1 MDDSLPRYAG
11 WVRRIR
17 RILVLWVAFTAVGCA
32 PPGAGFTVDYY
43 VDRPGSVSRLD
54 LQSLRW
60 TRAATDSPSFGFQP
74 STIWLRI
81 LRPPRDPSSIL
92 EVQYA
97 LLDELVLF
105 ARDGKGVSYSLR
117 QGDLIPFAERP
128 FPAPTFV
135 FPLREGT
142 GELFLKVRSTS
153 SLLVSVRLHTPQSL
167 FQSATNRNI
176 LFGVYFGFLILM
188 AAYNLL
194 LLFSTGDSTFGAYS
208 AYVGLTFL
216 TFFTLEGYSFQY
228 LWPGSVRWNNVSFVF
243 IAALANSAA
252 LEFTKRYLG
261 ISWENSR
268 FRFLTL
274 TGLQFVLVSL
284 GLLVALVDYRRFS
297 GPFNATVAGGSLV
310 ILGIVFHSL
319 RSGFRPARY
328 FAIAWTIFLS
338 GMVCFSMRFAGII
351 PDMPLTHGLVYGG
364 SALEV
369 LLLSLGL
376 GDRINRLRR
385 DREAAQRETLDQQ
398 VRLAESFARFVP
410 RQFLTF
416 LNRPS
421 IAEVRLGDS
430 VEKEMTIL
438 FSDIRSFTTL
448 TEAMT
453 PAQSFAFINNFLK
466 RIGPVIRHN
475 NGFIDK
481 YIGDAI
487 MALFP
492 ETPDD
497 AVRASVEMRRLLESY
512 NRSRAKDGEPALS
525 IGIGIHTGSL
535 MLGTIGEEERLEGTV
550 ISDNVNLASR
560 LEGLSKVYGTTT
572 IISGQTLFG
581 LRNPEVTQSRIIDYV
596 RVKGKAQAVSVVEV
610 FEGDTQEQ
618 VRLKQDTVATFDRAV
633 FAYQERRFPEAE
645 EMFAQVQG
653 RNPEDSVVEVYLNRI
668 RTFREH
674 GLPPDWDGV
683 ARMDSK

>member
-1 MDDSLPRYAG
+1 M
-11 WVRRIR
+11 
-17 RILVLWVAFTAVGCA
+17 
-32 PPGAGFTVDYY
+32 
-43 VDRPGSVSRLD
+43 
-54 LQSLRW
+54 
-60 TRAATDSPSFGFQP
+60 
-74 STIWLRI
+74 
-81 LRPPRDPSSIL
+81 SSC
-92 EVQYA
+92 
-97 LLDELVLF
+97 
-105 ARDGKGVSYSLR
+105 GV
-117 QGDLIPFAERP
+117 
-128 FPAPTFV
+128 PTKTF
-135 FPLREGT
+135 R
-142 GELFLKVRSTS
+142 LFLKVRSTS
-153 SLLVSVRLHTPQSL
+153 SLLVSVRLHTQQSL
-167 FQSATNRNI
+167 FRSATNRNI

-188 AAYNLL
+188 AAYNML
-194 LLFSTGDSTFGAYS
+194 LLFPTGDSTFGAYS

-243 IAALANSAA
+243 VAALANSAA
-252 LEFTKRYLG
+252 LEFAKRYLG

-268 FRFLTL
+268 FRFLAL
-274 TGLQFVLVSL
+274 TALQFVLVSL

-310 ILGIVFHSL
+310 ILSIVFHSL

-351 PDMPLTHGLVYGG
+351 PDTPITHGLVYGG

-385 DREAAQRETLDQQ
+385 DREAAQRETLEQQ
-398 VRLAESFARFVP
+398 VRLTESFARFVP

-448 TEAMT
+448 TESMT
-453 PAQSFAFINNFLK
+453 PGQSFAFINNFL
-466 RIGPVIRHN
+466 RRVGPVIRHN

-497 AVRASVEMRRLLESY
+497 AIRASVEMRRLLESY
-512 NRSRAKDGEPALS
+512 NISREKDGEPLLS

-550 ISDNVNLASR
+550 IGDNVNLASR
-560 LEGLSKVYGTTT
+560 LEGLSKAYGATT

-581 LRNPEVTQSRIIDYV
+581 LLNPEAIHSRIIDYV
-596 RVKGKAQAVSVVEV
+596 RVKGKAQSVSVVEV

-618 VRLKQDTVATFDRAV
+618 VRLKQNTLAAFDRAV
-633 FAYQERRFPEAE
+633 LAYQERRFPEAE
-645 EMFAQVQG
+645 EMFARVHG

-683 ARMDSK
+683 SRMDSK